1 MKKTVLVVTDW
12 YPTKE
17 NPIVGC
23 FFKEQIELLSDRYKL
38 VVIKIVEKRVSL
50 ITYLINKYV
59 NKTLQLNLIEKY
71 KDIQQYELTI
81 FVPAFFQLSR
91 G

>member
-50 ITYLINKYV
+50 ITYFY
-59 NKTLQLNLIEKY
+59 
-71 KDIQQYELTI
+71 
-81 FVPAFFQLSR
+81 
-91 G
+91 